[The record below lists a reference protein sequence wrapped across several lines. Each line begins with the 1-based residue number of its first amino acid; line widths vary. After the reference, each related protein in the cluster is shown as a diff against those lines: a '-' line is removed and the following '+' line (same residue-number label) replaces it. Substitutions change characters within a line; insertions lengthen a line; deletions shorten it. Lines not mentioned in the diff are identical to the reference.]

1 MFLYCIIHLQ
11 FLVLTHSV
19 PQVIISKAKI
29 AKVTCLFQMYS
40 NSNLPIV
47 VSLQT
52 NITHKM
58 LPHISQVRN
67 RSVVEEVRGYQSCNV
82 ADLKLCVGSREDDAE
97 RYECDLNQF

>member
-1 MFLYCIIHLQ
+1 
-11 FLVLTHSV
+11 
-19 PQVIISKAKI
+19 
-29 AKVTCLFQMYS
+29 MYS

-67 RSVVEEVRGYQSCNV
+67 RGIVEEVRGCPSCNV
-82 ADLKLCVGSREDDAE
+82 ADLKLCLGGREHDAE
-97 RYECDLNQF
+97 RYECDP

>member
-1 MFLYCIIHLQ
+1 
-11 FLVLTHSV
+11 
-19 PQVIISKAKI
+19 
-29 AKVTCLFQMYS
+29 MYS

-67 RSVVEEVRGYQSCNV
+67 RSVVEEVRRYQSCNV